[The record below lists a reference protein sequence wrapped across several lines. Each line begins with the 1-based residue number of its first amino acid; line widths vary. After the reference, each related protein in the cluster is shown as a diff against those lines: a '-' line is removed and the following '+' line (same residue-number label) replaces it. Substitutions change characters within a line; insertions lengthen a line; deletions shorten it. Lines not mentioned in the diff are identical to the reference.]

1 MKHVYV
7 VLYDNF
13 TALDA
18 FGPVEVLN
26 SIEELQIHYVS
37 LHGGIIENRQGIRIE
52 TEPFPQVTCEDILL
66 VPGGFGSRVIIND
79 QAFLEGLSHMIET
92 AGYVLCVCTGSALVS
107 KTGALD
113 GKRATSN
120 KKAFD
125 WVQSCRSE
133 VLWNREAR
141 WVVDGKFYTSAGVS
155 AGIDMALGFVGDIY
169 GLEQAQE
176 IIKRMEYHW
185 NSNAKQDCF

>member
-37 LHGGIIENRQGIRIE
+37 LSGGIIENRQSIHIE
-52 TEPFPQVTCEDILL
+52 TAPFPQLTESDILL
-66 VPGGFGSRVIIND
+66 VPGGFGSRVVIHD
-79 QAFLEGLSHMIET
+79 QAFLDGLSRMIET
-92 AGYVLCVCTGSALVS
+92 AGFVLCVCTGSALVS

-113 GKRATSN
+113 GRHATSN

-133 VLWNREAR
+133 VLWNRDAR

-155 AGIDMALGFVGDIY
+155 AGIDMALGFVRDVY
-169 GLEQAQE
+169 GLTQAEE

-185 NSNAKQDCF
+185 NSCADQDCF

>member
-13 TALDA
+13 TVLDA

-52 TEPFPQVTCEDILL
+52 TESFPLVTQEDILL
-66 VPGGFGSRVIIND
+66 IPGGFGSRVIIND
-79 QAFLEGLSHMIET
+79 QAFLEGLSHMIES

-113 GKRATSN
+113 EKRATSN

-125 WVQSCRSE
+125 WVQSCRPE

-155 AGIDMALGFVGDIY
+155 AGIDMALGFVRDVY
-169 GLEQAQE
+169 GLAQAQE

-185 NSNAKQDCF
+185 NSCAEQDCF